1 MCNLFGGSSCT
12 WVLILVIVFL
22 LSQDCCDNDND
33 YGCGC
38 REARSMDDCGCG
50 CGCREARSMDDC
62 GCGCGCR

>member
-22 LSQDCCDNDND
+22 LSQDSCDDDEPD

-38 REARSMDDCGCG
+38 NGAPRSAIDDCGCG
-50 CGCREARSMDDC
+50 CGR
-62 GCGCGCR
+62 